1 MAFDFK
7 NPDYTQIFKDRQEN
21 LINIR
26 KSPDLLSEVK
36 KYYETRPADFI
47 NDWILT
53 IDPRII
59 GRSSVMP
66 FILFAKQ
73 REFIEWLYCHYQ
85 KQTDG
90 LAEKTR
96 DSGFTYMCGAFSV
109 WMILFVKGS
118 KVGFGSRK
126 ESLVDKAGDPDSI
139 FEKIR
144 FMMRSLPSEFLPAGF
159 DERKNFSF
167 LKVINKEMDSAIT
180 GEAGDQ
186 IGRGGRNSIYFKD
199 EAAFYERP
207 MLIDA
212 ALSQNTRVQIDISTV
227 NGVGNPFF
235 LKRHAQNKADDY
247 VFIFDWRDDP
257 RKDEDWYKDQC
268 DRHSPEIIAQE
279 IDRDYFASTEGICIP
294 AKYVKAAIDFDK
306 RMGIK
311 PSGMTIAGFDPADDD
326 ESSDAKGVI
335 IRKGICVYL
344 AEAWKAGNVTEST
357 RRVYGL
363 CKDER
368 VELLH
373 YDSIGLGAG
382 CKGEIKSLQQINAK
396 SPYKLKARGINVGK
410 PPTKDAYYE
419 EDKLCTD
426 MFANLKAELYTKL
439 SRRFR
444 RTWEVV
450 EGIKDHDFD
459 DCISIPDDKE
469 LIAELSSF
477 KTGHNEA
484 GKVAIESKAALKKRG
499 VMSPNKAE
507 ALAVS
512 FDKIETT
519 TAEAMSHSK
528 VRIF

>member
-1 MAFDFK
+1 MFDFK
-7 NPDYTQIFKDRQEN
+7 NPDYNSVFIQRQKNLAALRENPEN
-21 LINIR
+21 LAKI
-26 KSPDLLSEVK
+26 K
-36 KYYETRPADFI
+36 KYYSTHYADFI
-47 NDWILT
+47 EDWILT
-53 IDPRII
+53 IDPRVA
-59 GRSSVMP
+59 GRSSIMP
-66 FILFAKQ
+66 FLLFPKQ
-73 REFIEWLYCHYQ
+73 REFIDWLYQHRIDG
-85 KQTDG
+85 TDG
-90 LAEKTR
+90 LVEKTR
-96 DSGFTYMCGAFSV
+96 DSGFTYMCGAFAICE
-109 WMILFVKGS
+109 WLFESGS

-126 ESLVDKAGDPDSI
+126 QDLVDRSGDPDSI

-144 FMMRSLPSEFLPAGF
+144 FMIKTLPEEFLP
-159 DERKNFSF
+159 DDFSDKKHF
-167 LKVINKEMDSAIT
+167 AFMRITNPENGSAIT
-180 GEAGDQ
+180 GEAGDN
-186 IGRGGRNSIYFKD
+186 IGRGGRSSIYFKD
-199 EAAFYERP
+199 ESAFYERP
-207 MLIDA
+207 KLIDA
-212 ALSQNTRVQIDISTV
+212 ALSQNTNVQIDISTV

-235 LKRHAQNKADDY
+235 MKRHSEKPDDY

-257 RKDEDWYKDQC
+257 RKDEAWYKDQC
-268 DRHSPEIIAQE
+268 ERHSPEIVAQE

-294 AKYVKAAIDFDK
+294 AKYVKAAVDFDK
-306 RMGIK
+306 RMNIK

-326 ESSDAKGVI
+326 ESSDPKGVI
-335 IRKGICVYL
+335 IRKGISVYFC
-344 AEAWKAGNVTEST
+344 EAWKAGNVTEST

-382 CKGEIKSLQQINAK
+382 VKGEVKSLQQINVN
-396 SPYKLKARGINVGK
+396 SSYKLKARGINVGK
-410 PPTKDAYYE
+410 PPTADAYYE

-450 EGIKDHDFD
+450 EGIKEHDFD

-469 LIAELSSF
+469 LLAELSSF

-484 GKVAIESKAALKKRG
+484 GKVAIESKASLKKRG

-519 TAEAMSHSK
+519 TAEAMSNSK